1 MYPHRIH
8 KEREAWRDWGMHPD
22 DVVGAASLPPSFL
35 VSILRHCCHTACQA
49 VSGVTSREEKA
60 SGWHLQTT
68 GQWDGFTFPRKPYQ
82 PGFPAL
88 AHSGLQSK
96 QIQSQSHS
104 LPLSLLLSLP
114 LSHPSSCTPILPP
127 IFPRERERDITA
139 ESVPQRR
146 TTTGFNRLSG
156 VAGPHLCRERDAGAV
171 P

>member
-1 MYPHRIH
+1 
-8 KEREAWRDWGMHPD
+8 MHPD
-22 DVVGAASLPPSFL
+22 DVVVAASLPPSFL

-96 QIQSQSHS
+96 QSNLSPTPS
-104 LPLSLLLSLP
+104 LFPFSFPSLSPTLLPALPSFLLS
-114 LSHPSSCTPILPP
+114 
-127 IFPRERERDITA
+127 FPERERDITA